1 MRTFVSLAATAVFV
15 MLLSGCAQD
24 DQFWN
29 GLITPQGSAPTASS
43 AATAT
48 TTVSAA
54 PELHKLYTYCASC
67 LVDADGKAV
76 ATSTTVNGDLE
87 QAELRDGM
95 IVLKGWAADGA
106 SAAKAV
112 LLVSD
117 AGVVGSAIPNLARP
131 DVAAALKVPET
142 TALGYEIS
150 APADQV
156 GASALIWIIG
166 AAGQAARLKKV
177 FRR

>member
-1 MRTFVSLAATAVFV
+1 MRTFVSLAATAVLV
-15 MLLSGCAQD
+15 MLLSSCAQD

-29 GLITPQGSAPTASS
+29 GLITPQGSTPTASS
-43 AATAT
+43 TAT
-48 TTVSAA
+48 VSTAT
-54 PELHKLYTYCASC
+54 PELHKLYTYCANC
-67 LVDADGKAV
+67 LVDADGKVV

-106 SAAKAV
+106 SPAKAV

-117 AGVVGSAIPNLARP
+117 VGVVGSAVPNAARP
-131 DVAAALKVPET
+131 DVAAALKVSET
-142 TALGYEIS
+142 IPLGYEIS

-166 AAGQAARLKKV
+166 ADGQAARLKKV